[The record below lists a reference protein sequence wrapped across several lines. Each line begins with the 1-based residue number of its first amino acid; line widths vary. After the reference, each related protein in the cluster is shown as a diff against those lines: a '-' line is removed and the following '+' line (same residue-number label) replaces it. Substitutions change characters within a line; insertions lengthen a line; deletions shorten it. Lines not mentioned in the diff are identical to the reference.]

1 MAERMKARY
10 SYEVM
15 PQDVDSSR
23 QIRLYT
29 LENCLLNVAGRA
41 ADAGGF
47 GIRQL
52 LPYGYTWIITRLNLE
67 MNCLPTYNETLD
79 IETWVERNAHM
90 LSMRN
95 FRIYRNGALIGQAK
109 SIWAVLDLEKREIV
123 QAFDLP
129 VFDPSSVDGE
139 ILNLPK
145 PARIGNLTTPD
156 GAVRHTVRYSDIDYN
171 GHCNSCKYL
180 EIMLNAKMPNV
191 HNFPIRLDI
200 NYMKEVHLNDV
211 LETLFLEDSQSIQ
224 YQQKDIS
231 GTTCCSARIAR
242 IEQLS
247 H

>member
-1 MAERMKARY
+1 MKARY

-15 PQDVDSSR
+15 PQDVDGSR
-23 QIRLYT
+23 QIRLYA
-29 LENCLLNVAGRA
+29 LENYLLNVAGRD
-41 ADAGGF
+41 ADASGF

-67 MNCLPTYNETLD
+67 LTCLPTHNEILD
-79 IETWVERNAHM
+79 IETWVEQNAHM
-90 LSMRN
+90 LSLRN
-95 FRIYRNGALIGQAK
+95 FRIYRGGTLIGQAK
-109 SIWAVLDLEKREIV
+109 SVWAVLDLKKREIV

-129 VFDPSSVDGE
+129 VFGPSSVDGE
-139 ILNLPK
+139 ILSLSK
-145 PARIGNLTTPD
+145 PMRIGNMTAPN
-156 GAVRHTVRYSDIDYN
+156 GIVRHTIRYSDIDYN

-180 EIMLNAKMPNV
+180 EIMLNAKMPDV

-211 LETLFLEDSQSIQ
+211 IETHFLEDSQGIQ

-247 H
+247 C